1 MYNRK
6 AVGKIKI
13 PELKKRN
20 DYALWCLI
28 LKKVRNGYKY
38 NDILSVYRKSRESLS
53 SGKKYKLLKY
63 HYQMHRKVNEL
74 NTISSA
80 FFTITNTINYFGN
93 RYIRDRKLKKYE

>member
-1 MYNRK
+1 MIFYLY
-6 AVGKIKI
+6 I
-13 PELKKRN
+13 E
-20 DYALWCLI
+20 
-28 LKKVRNGYKY
+28 KV
-38 NDILSVYRKSRESLS
+38 ESLCL